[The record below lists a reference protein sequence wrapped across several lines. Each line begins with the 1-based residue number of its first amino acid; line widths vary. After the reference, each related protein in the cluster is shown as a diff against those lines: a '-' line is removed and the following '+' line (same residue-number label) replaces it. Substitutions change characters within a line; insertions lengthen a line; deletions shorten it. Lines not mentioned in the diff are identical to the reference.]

1 MGWSAPGVTVDRG
14 DLLLPSH
21 EVAPRLLGARIT
33 ADGEAGAVTVEIT
46 EVEAYAGVGLDPAS
60 HAHRGP
66 TARNAPM
73 FGEPG
78 TLYVYFVYGMHW
90 CMNVVTGPVD
100 SGAAVLIRSGD
111 VVEGVELARGR
122 RPAARADARLAQGPA
137 NLASALGVTGAQNGT
152 DLFADDAPV
161 RLHLRQRPSDVPVA
175 SGPRV
180 GISRAVDRPWR
191 WWLEGRPSVSRARSH

>member
-1 MGWSAPGVTVDRG
+1 VTVERG

-33 ADGEAGAVTVEIT
+33 SHDESGSVTVEIT
-46 EVEAYAGVGLDPAS
+46 EVEAYGGQGLDPAS
-60 HAHRGP
+60 HAHRGR

-73 FGEPG
+73 FGTPG

-100 SGAAVLIRSGD
+100 SGAAVLIRAGE
-111 VVEGVELARGR
+111 VVEGIDLARSR
-122 RPAARADARLAQGPA
+122 RPAAHTDARLAQGPA
-137 NLASALGVTGAQNGT
+137 NLASALGVTGAQNGV
-152 DLFADDAPV
+152 DLFGEGAPV
-161 RLHLRQRPSDVPVA
+161 RLHLRHESLHLPVA

-180 GISRAVDRPWR
+180 GISQAVERPWR
-191 WWLEGRPSVSRARSH
+191 WWLPGRPSVSRPRAG